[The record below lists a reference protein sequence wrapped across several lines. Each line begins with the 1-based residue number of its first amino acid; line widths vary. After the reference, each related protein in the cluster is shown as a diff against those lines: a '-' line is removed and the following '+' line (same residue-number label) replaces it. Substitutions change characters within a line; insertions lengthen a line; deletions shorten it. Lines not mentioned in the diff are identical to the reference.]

1 MNPVTPEVTTA
12 AGAGTFLST
21 ARLRAGISLNDL
33 ASRTRIP
40 RSTLEALEAEDWKS
54 LPAMVYVR
62 GFIRSYARELGMEP
76 SLPLRL
82 LDGEVADARAADG
95 QAHVDPA
102 AAERRA
108 AWDSIRWRAAYS
120 VAATLI
126 LAAMLAAIFSVSPPR
141 LEARSLEPAVDATP
155 MPVLIPGSARIEPEE
170 LRLDLGGPEEL
181 RLDLGG
187 PELVGPEPNDAP

>member
-62 GFIRSYARELGMEP
+62 GFIRSYARELGMEEAVDGLSLIEWPERLGQYLP
-76 SLPLRL
+76 SARL
-82 LDGEVADARAADG
+82 EVRLSFEGEGRIARLADLDDWSSRLDGD
-95 QAHVDPA
+95 
-102 AAERRA
+102 
-108 AWDSIRWRAAYS
+108 WRP
-120 VAATLI
+120 TH
-126 LAAMLAAIFSVSPPR
+126 
-141 LEARSLEPAVDATP
+141 E
-155 MPVLIPGSARIEPEE
+155 
-170 LRLDLGGPEEL
+170 
-181 RLDLGG
+181 
-187 PELVGPEPNDAP
+187 